1 MTPATGLELQ
11 LFPHRGLDHARV
23 RRAGRG
29 SFSLL
34 HVSGISHAR
43 QAPRVPS
50 NTPASPGCAQRRLA
64 PPPRRDSGR
73 PPLCRC
79 PLSPRP
85 CSQWR
90 PRGPG
95 DCLPQGRDPGVHARA
110 EVSPVPHPSAPAAPA
125 RLGAR
130 VGVTAP
136 RLSAPARELPEAP
149 RSRGFELNRNR
160 RGRLT
165 E

>member
-64 PPPRRDSGR
+64 PPPT
-73 PPLCRC
+73 
-79 PLSPRP
+79 
-85 CSQWR
+85 
-90 PRGPG
+90 PG
-95 DCLPQGRDPGVHARA
+95 LW
-110 EVSPVPHPSAPAAPA
+110 AAPA
-125 RLGAR
+125 LPVPAESPALQPVEAAGSW
-130 VGVTAP
+130 G
-136 RLSAPARELPEAP
+136 LSP
-149 RSRGFELNRNR
+149 SGS
-160 RGRLT
+160 
-165 E
+165 